1 MTSLVRNF
9 EGGCHCGTLG
19 FVFQTALPA
28 TEWAV
33 RACQCR
39 FCRLH
44 GALTTSDS
52 GGRLT
57 FTVGDVDLLE
67 SYRFGLRTAD
77 FLVCRRCGVYM
88 GAQIETTHGA
98 FGIVNVLSM
107 TPVPNGLPV
116 STRQS
121 TVLRTPMNALRGAR
135 RGGRRLKGPS

>member
-67 SYRFGLRTAD
+67 RYRFGLRTAD
-77 FLVCRRCGVYM
+77 FLVCRRCGVYV
-88 GAQIETTHGA
+88 GALLEDGGKGWFT
-98 FGIVNVLSM
+98 VNVN
-107 TPVPNGLPV
+107 TFRERP
-116 STRQS
+116 
-121 TVLRTPMNALRGAR
+121 AL
-135 RGGRRLKGPS
+135 